1 MSSPAS
7 GSDPGARPSAAF
19 ALLHPRM
26 QRWVHE
32 EGWTT
37 LHDAQERAI
46 APILAGDRDLVIC
59 AATAAGKTEAA
70 FLPICSALAAE
81 RDAADSGPPPDP
93 WAGHDPWAE
102 DPKPAPTGIQVL
114 YLSPLKAL
122 INDQFQRLE
131 QLCERAGLAVHR
143 WHGDVAGSAKARVR
157 RDPSGILLITPESLE
172 ATFVNRGSE
181 LARQFAGLRY
191 VVVDEL
197 HSFLAEPR
205 GAQLQSLLGRLELV
219 LRRRPPR
226 IGLSAT
232 LGDMGAAA
240 RFLRPS
246 DPDGVLVISSDADH
260 QELRLQIRGY
270 RATAPALGAGEAGR
284 LEASGQE
291 VDPDALLDGG
301 QIVIADHI
309 FRTLRGTDNLVFSN
323 TRAGVEVFA
332 DMLARRC
339 EAEGLPVE
347 FWPHH
352 GSLAKDVREVVEAQL
367 KDRSRPVTAICT
379 STLEMGIDIGSVASV
394 AQIGP
399 PPSVAALRQRLGRS
413 GRRGEPAVIRIYVD
427 EDELDVRSSPID
439 QLRTRLVQSIAMT
452 ELLLERWIE
461 PPADPGLNLST
472 LIQQILSL
480 IAQHGGVSPKEAHQ
494 ALCGPG
500 PFAQVGPGR
509 FAALLRDMAAE
520 DLIAQTTDG
529 LLLHGPAGER
539 AVNHYSFY
547 TAFQTAEEWRLV
559 ADGRTLGSLPIT
571 QPLLVGGLLI
581 FGGRR
586 WRITA
591 VDGPA
596 RVVELTRSGGG
607 VPPSFGGG
615 GAPVSDE
622 VRARMVAAY
631 EGTGAP
637 AYLDAGARELLGDA
651 RANWARLGLSTSRML
666 AWGTDTVVLPWVGDA
681 ALGTLAVA
689 LRRAGLDADV
699 EGVGLLLGETTPAQ
713 AADAFS
719 ALAGAP
725 APDPKEL
732 ARSVENRAIDK
743 WDWVLGEE
751 LSAAAYAARAFDIER
766 AWAFV
771 RSIASSS
778 PGGAP
783 RGEASRTSPEAEG
796 ARSPRAQM
804 RPARTPAVDEFC
816 VVDVETTG
824 FSPRLGDR
832 VIEVATVRVRAG
844 GEVLDEWSTL
854 VNPSRDIG
862 ATDVHG
868 ISAGDVL
875 GAPDFSQISG
885 DLLERLDGAVIVAH
899 NLRFDWG
906 FLEAEF
912 ARAGHRLPPLPGLC
926 TLALA
931 HRLQPGGSH
940 KLAACCASQGINLT
954 AAHEALGDARA
965 TGRLLVAY
973 LDAACA
979 LGLVGLAALGCEP
992 LTWPPEL
999 PALTPCGRRHPRGA
1013 RAVQLEVQASYLAG
1027 LVRRLE
1033 GSPAA
1038 SPDVAAYLDLLD
1050 RALEDRR
1057 VSADEANALA
1067 ETARE
1072 WGLSADAT
1080 REVHGSYLGSLC
1092 NAALADEVLTDAER
1106 RDLELV
1112 AQLLALSS
1120 DDLQDALGRA
1130 AGRGNGETAAVPT
1143 PRSRD
1148 DLAGLSVCF
1157 TGAVSATLNGA
1168 PITRSQAERFANE
1181 AGLLVSDNVTRG
1193 LDLLVVADPDTLSGK
1208 ARKARS
1214 LGTRIMA
1221 QQVFWRA
1228 IGVDVD

>member
-1 MSSPAS
+1 
-7 GSDPGARPSAAF
+7 
-19 ALLHPRM
+19 M

-70 FLPICSALAAE
+70 FLPICSALAAQ

-93 WAGHDPWAE
+93 WTGHDPWAE
-102 DPKPAPTGIQVL
+102 QTEPAPTGIQVL

-131 QLCERAGLAVHR
+131 QLCERAGVAVHR
-143 WHGDVAGSAKARVR
+143 WHGDVANSAKSRVR
-157 RDPSGILLITPESLE
+157 RDPSGVLLITPESLE

-181 LARQFAGLRY
+181 VARQFAGLRY

-226 IGLSAT
+226 VGLSAT

-246 DPDGVLVISSDADH
+246 DPEGVLIISSDADH

-270 RATAPALGAGEAGR
+270 RATAPTLGASQAER
-284 LEASGQE
+284 LEAAGE
-291 VDPDALLDGG
+291 VVDPDALLDGG
-301 QIVIADHI
+301 EIAIADHI
-309 FRTLRGTDNLVFSN
+309 FRTLRGADNLVFSN

-332 DMLARRC
+332 DMLARRS
-339 EAEGLPVE
+339 ERAGLPNE

-413 GRRGEPAVIRIYVD
+413 GRRGVPAVIRIYVN

-439 QLRTRLVQSIAMT
+439 QLRTRLVQGIAMT

-461 PPADPGLNLST
+461 PPGDPGLNLST
-472 LIQQILSL
+472 LVQQILSL
-480 IAQHGGVSPKEAHQ
+480 IAQHGGVTPKEAHQ

-500 PFAQVGPGR
+500 PFAQVGTGR
-509 FAALLRDMAAE
+509 FAALLRDMADE
-520 DLIAQTTDG
+520 DLIAQTSDG

-571 QPLLVGGLLI
+571 QPLLVGGMLI
-581 FGGRR
+581 FAGRR

-596 RVVELTRSGGG
+596 KIVELTRSSGG

-615 GAPVSDE
+615 GAPVSDTVRKRMLAVYEDSE
-622 VRARMVAAY
+622 V
-631 EGTGAP
+631 P
-637 AYLDAGARELLGDA
+637 AYLDAGARDLLSEA
-651 RANWARLGLSTSRML
+651 RAHWARLNLSEGRLL

-689 LRRAGLDADV
+689 LRRAGLEADV
-699 EGVGLLLGETTPAQ
+699 EGVGLLLGETTLEQ
-713 AADAFS
+713 ANEAFS
-719 ALAGAP
+719 ALAETQ
-725 APDPKEL
+725 APDPLEL
-732 ARSVENRAIDK
+732 AVDVENRAIDK

-751 LSAAAYAARAFDIER
+751 LSAAAYAARAFDIEQ

-771 RSIASSS
+771 RSIA
-778 PGGAP
+778 PTLPATAP
-783 RGEASRTSPEAEG
+783 REATRTSPEAE
-796 ARSPRAQM
+796 RPDSPRGQM
-804 RPARTPAVDEFC
+804 RPARKGVGEEFC

-832 VIEVATVRVRAG
+832 VVEVAAVRLRASG
-844 GEVLDEWSTL
+844 DVLDEWSTL

-862 ATDVHG
+862 ATHVHG

-875 GAPDFSQISG
+875 DAPDFAEISG
-885 DLLERLDGAVIVAH
+885 DLLERLEGTVLVAH

-906 FLEAEF
+906 FLDAEF
-912 ARAGHRLPPLPGLC
+912 ARAGYRLPPLPGLC

-940 KLAACCASQGINLT
+940 KLGACCAEHGIDLT
-954 AAHEALGDARA
+954 GAHEALDDARA
-965 TGRLLVAY
+965 TSRLLVAY
-973 LDAACA
+973 LDAARA
-979 LGLVGLAALGCEP
+979 VGLVSLEALGCEP
-992 LTWPPEL
+992 LIWPAEL
-999 PALTPCGRRHPRGA
+999 PALAPCRRRHPRGA
-1013 RAVQLEVQASYLAG
+1013 RAARLDAQAGYLAG

-1033 GSPAA
+1033 GRHATN
-1038 SPDVAAYLDLLD
+1038 PDVAAYLDLLD

-1057 VSADEANALA
+1057 VTADEANALA

-1072 WGLSADAT
+1072 WGLSGAST
-1080 REVHGSYLGSLC
+1080 REVHRRYLDSLC
-1092 NAALADEVLTDAER
+1092 DAAAADGIVTEAER
-1106 RDLELV
+1106 SDLELV
-1112 AQLLALSS
+1112 ARLLVLPSA
-1120 DDLQDALGRA
+1120 DLQSALDRA
-1130 AGRGNGETAAVPT
+1130 DERGGAATATAAAT
-1143 PRSRD
+1143 PATSD
-1148 DLAGLSVCF
+1148 SDLAGLSVCF
-1157 TGAVSATLNGA
+1157 TGALSATLDGA
-1168 PITRSQAERFANE
+1168 PITRSEAERLASE
-1181 AGLLVSDNVTRG
+1181 AGLLVTKNVTRG

-1208 ARKARS
+1208 AEKARG

-1221 QQVFWRA
+1221 EQVFWRS
-1228 IGVDVD
+1228 IGLDVC